1 MILDFNSSS
10 KLFFV
15 RVPRREVELV
25 QSLVREHGLDF
36 SSTSSTRNEAVLFTS
51 EPYAAVAF
59 YGDGTARAQEQ
70 LVHIKREVDASWVA
84 ESGAHIDMP
93 PGKELWGFQKAGV
106 EYAMRHGNALIGDE
120 PGLGKTMTAICIA
133 NEMRAKKVLVLCP
146 ASIRL
151 QWVKRIREW
160 TTMKWPLI
168 IHPILSSRNG
178 VHPDAN
184 WTIVSYDLASGGGI
198 GRGLAEGSYDL
209 VILDEGHYLK
219 TVDSKRTRAVFGGGR
234 GGIDPLAERAG
245 AIISLTGTPL
255 PNRPREAYTLARG
268 LCWDSIDWMSEDKF
282 RERYNPSAMRE
293 VTDRDGNVKM
303 YVDERSGRHAE
314 LQSRLRANFM
324 VRHLKREVMTQ
335 LKMPI
340 YDLIQ
345 VEETR
350 AVKQAL
356 AAESL
361 LDIDPETLQGADGTF
376 GGNFAEAR
384 HMMGIAIAPQV
395 VEYVKMLLV
404 GGETKLTLFGWH
416 IDVLDILENG
426 LHKYGVLRIDGRT
439 SATQKPRLVQQFIN
453 DPRPQIM
460 LGNIQSMGVGTDELQ
475 LISCHALIAEPSVV
489 PGDNVQAF
497 DRLDRGGQ
505 TRTVQGEIFVAPNS
519 IMERVLAHALRK
531 LSTTH
536 KALDRRT
543 A

>member
-1 MILDFNSSS
+1 
-10 KLFFV
+10 
-15 RVPRREVELV
+15 
-25 QSLVREHGLDF
+25 
-36 SSTSSTRNEAVLFTS
+36 
-51 EPYAAVAF
+51 
-59 YGDGTARAQEQ
+59 
-70 LVHIKREVDASWVA
+70 
-84 ESGAHIDMP
+84 
-93 PGKELWGFQKAGV
+93 
-106 EYAMRHGNALIGDE
+106 
-120 PGLGKTMTAICIA
+120 
-133 NEMRAKKVLVLCP
+133 
-146 ASIRL
+146 
-151 QWVKRIREW
+151 
-160 TTMKWPLI
+160 
-168 IHPILSSRNG
+168 
-178 VHPDAN
+178 
-184 WTIVSYDLASGGGI
+184 
-198 GRGLAEGSYDL
+198 
-209 VILDEGHYLK
+209 
-219 TVDSKRTRAVFGGGR
+219 
-234 GGIDPLAERAG
+234 
-245 AIISLTGTPL
+245 
-255 PNRPREAYTLARG
+255 
-268 LCWDSIDWMSEDKF
+268 MSEDKF